1 MRKPTD
7 VEYAYMHYKQ
17 KKMKT
22 LSIIAILIFPF
33 LFSCSKETACI
44 GYDCVI
50 PEDVA
55 VIDSVSAEG
64 VHITLI
70 NYEGNS
76 YPLIMQLAE
85 DQSSDVFQAYL
96 QSQAPEGMTFPDSA
110 AVSSATAKVY
120 YISTNQDY
128 VRNNARYVHATQT
141 EFEIVAFSDN
151 FN

>member
-1 MRKPTD
+1 
-7 VEYAYMHYKQ
+7 
-17 KKMKT
+17 MKT
-22 LSIIAILIFPF
+22 LSIIAILILPF
-33 LFSCSKETACI
+33 LFSCSKETVCI

-55 VIDSVSAEG
+55 VIDSVSTEG

-70 NYEGNS
+70 NNEGNS
-76 YPLIMQLAE
+76 YPLIMQLA
-85 DQSSDVFQAYL
+85 DDLPSDVFYAYV
-96 QSQAPEGMTFPDSA
+96 QSQAPEEMTFPDSP

-141 EFEIVAFSDN
+141 EFEIVAFADN
-151 FN
+151 LN